1 MPLSLNASKS
11 VAYQGKTL
19 GIRRFYAHLGFYVK
33 PIIATTLHTKLRL
46 FATIRDQT
54 RPLFWFVF
62 FGMFPLTSV
71 SFGVVLNLVAEGM
84 AKLP

>member
-1 MPLSLNASKS
+1 MSLPMPLSLNASKS

-33 PIIATTLHTKLRL
+33 HQMTTNIHTKLRL

-54 RPLFWFVF
+54 RPLFWIVF
-62 FGMFPLTSV
+62 FGMFWITRPIVQYPLASKY
-71 SFGVVLNLVAEGM
+71 G
-84 AKLP
+84 